1 MQKNKQRIKLMR
13 KIIQYILKILS
24 KKILDKY
31 KPEIIGITGSV
42 GKTSTRDA
50 VKRILEKD
58 YNVRANIKNYNN
70 EIGVPL
76 TIIGEKSPSKSI
88 FGWLDIIG
96 KGIKLILT
104 TDKNYPR
111 ILILEMGADRIGD
124 IEYLV
129 SFVRCNIAIVTN
141 ISESHLEF
149 FHTVQKIEKE
159 KRKIVENLKQENFAI
174 LNMDLDLTRNMKDKT
189 NAKVITFGFEKGAN
203 ARAVDAVVSY
213 YNGKPNGVSF
223 KLICNGNVVPIF
235 MPKILGFSQIY
246 SALAA
251 VAVGTIYKINLL
263 SIAKRLEK
271 FAPPKGRM
279 NLVKGVKQTLIID
292 DTYNSSPLAVES
304 ALEIMQEIKLPEGMK
319 KIAVLGDMLELG
331 NRSQEY
337 HKKVGIK
344 VVENGIDILIT
355 KGEAA
360 RNIAKGAITAG
371 MNKNKVFSFSRN
383 SEAGRFLQETIS
395 KNDLILIKGS
405 QGMRMEKIVKE
416 IMAYPLKAKDLL
428 SRQGKGWI

>member
-1 MQKNKQRIKLMR
+1 MK

-42 GKTSTRDA
+42 GKTSTKDA

-58 YNVRANIKNYNN
+58 YKVRANIKNYNN

-88 FGWLDIIG
+88 FGWLNIIS

-104 TDKNYPR
+104 TDKNYPK
-111 ILILEMGADRIGD
+111 ILILEMGADKIGD

-159 KRKIVENLKQENFAI
+159 KRKIVENLKHENFAI
-174 LNMDLDLTRNMKDKT
+174 LNMDLDLTRNMKNKT
-189 NAKVITFGFEKGAN
+189 KAKVITFGFGKGADV
-203 ARAVDAVVSY
+203 RATDAVISY
-213 YNGKPNGVSF
+213 YNKKPNGVSF

-263 SIAKRLEK
+263 GIAKSLEK

-279 NLVKGVKQTLIID
+279 SLIKGVKQTSIID
-292 DTYNSSPLAVES
+292 DTYNSSPLAVKS
-304 ALEIMQEIKLPEGMK
+304 ALEIMQEIKLPDGAK

-331 NRSQEY
+331 NRSQDY
-337 HKKVGIK
+337 HKKTGEK
-344 VVENGIDILIT
+344 VVKNGIDILIT

-360 RNIAKGAITAG
+360 RNIAKGAIASG
-371 MNKNKVFSFSRN
+371 MDKNRVFSFSRN
-383 SEAGRFLQETIS
+383 REAGRFLQDKIS
-395 KNDLILIKGS
+395 KNDLILLKGS

-416 IMAYPLKAKDLL
+416 IMAYPLKANELL
-428 SRQGKGWI
+428 ARQGKEWL

>member
-1 MQKNKQRIKLMR
+1 MR
-13 KIIQYILKILS
+13 KIIHYILKILS

-42 GKTSTRDA
+42 GKTSTKDA

-58 YNVRANIKNYNN
+58 YKVRANIKNYNN

-76 TIIGEKSPSKSI
+76 TIIGKKSPSKSI
-88 FGWLDIIG
+88 LGWLDIIG
-96 KGIKLILT
+96 KGIKLIFK
-104 TDKNYPR
+104 TDKNYPK

-129 SFVRCNIAIVTN
+129 GFIRCDIAIVTN

-189 NAKVITFGFEKGAN
+189 KANVLTFGFKKGADI
-203 ARAVDAVVSY
+203 RAVDAVISY
-213 YNGKPNGVSF
+213 QNGKPNGVSF
-223 KLICNGNVVPIF
+223 KLICDGNVVPVF

-263 SIAKRLEK
+263 SIAKSLEK
-271 FAPPKGRM
+271 FASPKGRM
-279 NLVKGVKQTLIID
+279 NLIKGVKQTLIID

-304 ALEIMQEIKLPEGMK
+304 ALEIIREIELPEGVK
-319 KIAVLGDMLELG
+319 KIAVLGDLLELG
-331 NRSQEY
+331 NRSQAY

-344 VVENGIDILIT
+344 VVESGVDILIT

-360 RNIAKGAITAG
+360 RNIAKGAIASG
-371 MNKNKVFSFSRN
+371 MNKNRVFSFSRN

-395 KNDLILIKGS
+395 KNDLILVKGS

-416 IMAYPLKAKDLL
+416 IMAYPLKAKELL
-428 SRQGKGWI
+428 ARQGKGWI